1 MDTNSKKTRIIIADD
16 HPLMRRGIRDVLE
29 EISDFT
35 IIGEAGDGAETYNL
49 TKTLQPDILIIDI
62 DMPKLN
68 GLEVINL
75 LKKERIQ
82 TKIIVLTMYDKESI
96 FNRAM
101 DLGVIGYVLKDAVV
115 NEITEAIKNVQAG
128 RYYISPLISNFL
140 VNRELK
146 SEKYPELIAGISKLT
161 PTERKILKMISQN
174 LTSKEIANE
183 LFISIKTVET
193 HRSNICQKLGLHGT
207 NALLRFVLENKDLL

>member
-1 MDTNSKKTRIIIADD
+1 MNKISKKTSIIIADD

-29 EISDFT
+29 ENNDLI
-35 IIGEAGDGAETYNL
+35 IIGEAQDGEETFNL

-75 LKKERIQ
+75 LKKEQIN

-96 FNRAM
+96 FNKAI
-101 DLGVIGYVLKDAVV
+101 DLGVIGYVLKDAVI
-115 NEITEAIKNVQAG
+115 NEIIDAVKNVQDG
-128 RYYISPLISNFL
+128 KYYISPLISNFL
-140 VNRELK
+140 VNRGLK
-146 SEKYPELIAGISKLT
+146 SEKYPEVFAGISKLT

-174 LTSKEIANE
+174 RTTKEIANE

-193 HRSNICQKLGLHGT
+193 HRANICQKLGLHGT
-207 NALLRFVLENKDLL
+207 NALLRFALENKEIL